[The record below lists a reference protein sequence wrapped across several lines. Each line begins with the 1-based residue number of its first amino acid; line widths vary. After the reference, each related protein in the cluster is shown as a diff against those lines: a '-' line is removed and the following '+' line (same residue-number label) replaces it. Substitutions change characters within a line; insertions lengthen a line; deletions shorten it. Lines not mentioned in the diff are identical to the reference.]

1 MGESRNT
8 FVTTIDKSSPRISV
22 YEIHEWIYMLRLE
35 EGDVLMLQ
43 IDGPAR
49 QVYMKLIT
57 ENVMISVLERT
68 NGRVN
73 YTHTTGEV
81 SILHIMSARIRLG
94 TVRVANLPQET
105 DYVLVLTELKRY
117 GVVCDIRDEMWP
129 EAYRYKMHNGIRIFA
144 VNLVKHIPSQRN
156 MLPL

>member
-1 MGESRNT
+1 MGESRKPL
-8 FVTTIDKSSPRISV
+8 VTTIDKSSPRISV
-22 YEIHEWIYMLRLE
+22 YEIHEWIYNMLRLE
-35 EGDVLMLQ
+35 EGGVLMLQ

-49 QVYMKLIT
+49 QVYIKLIT

-68 NGRVN
+68 NGQVN

-94 TVRVANLPQET
+94 TVRVANLPPET
-105 DYVLVLTELKRY
+105 DYGLVLTALKRY

-129 EAYRYKMHNGIRIFA
+129 GAYR
-144 VNLVKHIPSQRN
+144 
-156 MLPL
+156 